1 MVTSMHNKLSKIK
14 NKKAAIELSV
24 GTIVIIVIA
33 MTMLIM
39 GIVLVRNIFG
49 GATASVTSLNDKV
62 KSEIASLFTEEG
74 EKIVIYGAGA
84 DRTIKIKRGTES
96 FGFVISA
103 LADRTSNPTTG
114 ASTTRNELKYNL
126 ELSDD
131 TDCDRVQF
139 RSYFRNPRWATGS
152 DMLAANNREFDDF
165 DNPRGDVLINLNIP
179 GDAETCTQKITVT
192 IYDSSGGRS
201 PPVESSKSFNIQI
214 VSGGFFG

>member
-1 MVTSMHNKLSKIK
+1 MQNKICHLK
-14 NKKAAIELSV
+14 NRKAAIELSV

-49 GATASVTSLNDKV
+49 GATTSVNSLNDKV

-103 LADRTSNPTTG
+103 IADQTRDASGNPTR
-114 ASTTRNELKYNL
+114 SDKLKYKL
-126 ELSDD
+126 ELMPD
-131 TDCDRVQF
+131 TECNINQF
-139 RSYFRNPRWATGS
+139 KSFFKNPKWSSGDS
-152 DMLAANNREFDDF
+152 LGPREFDDF
-165 DNPRGDVLINLNIP
+165 DNPRGDTLITMSIP
-179 GDAETCTQKITVT
+179 KDAETCTQKIKLTVE
-192 IYDSSGGRS
+192 DSSGGT
-201 PPVESSKSFNIQI
+201 PANTVSKSFNIQI
-214 VSGGFFG
+214 IGGGFF